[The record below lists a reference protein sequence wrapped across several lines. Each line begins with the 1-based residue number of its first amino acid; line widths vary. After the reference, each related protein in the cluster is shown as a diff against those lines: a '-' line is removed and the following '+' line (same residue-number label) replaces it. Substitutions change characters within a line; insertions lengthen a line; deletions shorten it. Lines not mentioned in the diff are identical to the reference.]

1 MSVSPLPSEIDMRQ
15 IIGDLLEKMCLEDL
29 EAMVT
34 ILQKKFREYKLKEK
48 TTIGS
53 LLKNEVESEPKLV
66 VSIPLSI
73 LTPRQEREVEVR
85 WSRPHEK
92 EVRWSPILGL

>member
-1 MSVSPLPSEIDMRQ
+1 MSDIRKE
-15 IIGDLLEKMCLEDL
+15 IGDLLEEMCLKDL

-53 LLKNEVESEPKLV
+53 LLKEEPKIV
-66 VSIPLSI
+66 ISIPLSS
-73 LTPRQEREVEVR
+73 LTPRQEREVEVG
-85 WSRPHEK
+85 WSRPHLDETTK
-92 EVRWSPILGL
+92 EVRWSPTLGL

>member
-1 MSVSPLPSEIDMRQ
+1 MSESPLPSEIDMRQ
-15 IIGDLLEKMCLEDL
+15 IIGDLLEEKCLEDL
-29 EAMVT
+29 KEMVT

-48 TTIGS
+48 TTLGS
-53 LLKNEVESEPKLV
+53 LLKEEPKIV
-66 VSIPLSI
+66 ISIPLST
-73 LTPRQEREVEVR
+73 LTPRQEREVEVG